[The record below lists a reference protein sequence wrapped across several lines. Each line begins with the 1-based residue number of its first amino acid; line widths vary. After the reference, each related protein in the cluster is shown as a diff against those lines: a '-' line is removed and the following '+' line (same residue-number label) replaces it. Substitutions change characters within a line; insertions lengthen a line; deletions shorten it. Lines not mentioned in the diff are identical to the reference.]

1 MKEKEAIAVRHRN
14 RFGSARSCQFVK
26 VLKYVGHYGAFFW
39 AVLNTGCDQWVHLGP
54 QLMDLFH
61 HLQPT
66 RIRKFL
72 CDYLTK
78 QHSIAVHIYRGC
90 EVGGWGKASGA
101 V

>member
-14 RFGSARSCQFVK
+14 RFGSAMSCQFVK
-26 VLKYVGHYGAFFW
+26 VFEYVGYCRAFLW
-39 AVLNTGCDQWVHLGP
+39 AVLNTGCDQWVHLRP
-54 QLMDLFH
+54 QLLDLFNH
-61 HLQPT
+61 LLQPT

-78 QHSIAVHIYRGC
+78 QHSIAV
-90 EVGGWGKASGA
+90 GGWGKASGA